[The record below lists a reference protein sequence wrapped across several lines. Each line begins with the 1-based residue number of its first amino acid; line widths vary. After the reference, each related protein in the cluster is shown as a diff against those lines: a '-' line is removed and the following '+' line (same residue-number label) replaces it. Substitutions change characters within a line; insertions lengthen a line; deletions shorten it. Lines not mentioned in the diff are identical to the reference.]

1 MSRSRVIVVIFSV
14 TAFLIFTILLRTSSS
29 RLFNQYRQAEVEQK
43 TLRQQL
49 WQRQLRFECL
59 VNPAGVPD
67 VPAVPAPAGDVP

>member
-29 RLFNQYRQAEVEQK
+29 RLFNQYRQAVVEQK
-43 TLRQQL
+43 ALRQQL

-59 VNPAGVPD
+59 VNPAGLPD
-67 VPAVPAPAGDVP
+67 MPAAPETSGGSR

>member
-1 MSRSRVIVVIFSV
+1 MIVVIFSV

-29 RLFNQYRQAEVEQK
+29 RLFNQYRQAVVEQK

-59 VNPAGVPD
+59 VNPAGLPD
-67 VPAVPAPAGDVP
+67 VPAEPATKEGNV